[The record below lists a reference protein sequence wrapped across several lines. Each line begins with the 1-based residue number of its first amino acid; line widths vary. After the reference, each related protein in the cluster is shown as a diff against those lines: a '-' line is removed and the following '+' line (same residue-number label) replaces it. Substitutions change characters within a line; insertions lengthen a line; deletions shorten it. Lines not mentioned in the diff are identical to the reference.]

1 LLLYFVLKPY
11 IFYNMDRI
19 CEAIEIKRP
28 PEEVFS
34 FLRKIEPRLKLSP
47 VYELLSFTKL
57 TEGEIREGSR
67 YRAKIRLK
75 DGRVSEYEAIVTA
88 FKENE
93 VIETSEVSGKFRV
106 RITLKKTKHGTLLIQ
121 EEAFSEEVL
130 FQKEHLSPQETT
142 SFHVQAF
149 IESESRERET
159 LTFLKKLFTFLLAI
173 ERTGFSFRKNL
184 LEEVKAEMR
193 ENLKE
198 WLKRI
203 KNELEK

>member
-1 LLLYFVLKPY
+1 
-11 IFYNMDRI
+11 MERI
-19 CEAIEIKRP
+19 CEAIEIRRT

-34 FLRKIEPRLKLSP
+34 FLRRIEPRLRLSP

-57 TEGEIREGSR
+57 TEGEIREGTR
-67 YRAKIRLK
+67 YRARIRLK

-88 FKENE
+88 LKENE
-93 VIETSEVSGKFRV
+93 VIETKEVSGKFRV
-106 RITLKKTKHGTLLIQ
+106 RITLKRTKHGTLLIQ

-130 FQKEHLSPQETT
+130 FLKESLSPEET
-142 SFHVQAF
+142 SLFHAKDSVD
-149 IESESRERET
+149 SESHEREP
-159 LTFLKKLFTFLLAI
+159 LNFLKRLFTFLLAI

-184 LEEVKAEMR
+184 LDEVKAEMR

-203 KNELEK
+203 KNELER